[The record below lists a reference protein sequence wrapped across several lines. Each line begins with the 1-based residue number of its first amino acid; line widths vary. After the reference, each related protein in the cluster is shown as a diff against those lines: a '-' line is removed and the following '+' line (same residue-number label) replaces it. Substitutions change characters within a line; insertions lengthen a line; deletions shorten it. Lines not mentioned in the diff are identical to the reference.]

1 MNFLEKNLKS
11 IGLGFA
17 ALIVVGLV
25 ITVVTNQSEKKEKTA
40 QENFAVI
47 QEKLNK
53 LNEKTPAA
61 DKDAKAPAAV
71 DIVSLKKD
79 LEDFITKNSGTVA
92 AQIAGLS
99 LADIYANEKN
109 NTEALT
115 VLKKIETNSSV
126 LSNVL
131 VLKKTG
137 QILADADQCKEAIA
151 VWEKVLANK
160 KAEFAFADVQ
170 IKQALC
176 YQKLNDFQ
184 KAEDLLTQVKNNK
197 SEGHEQSSL
206 EAEKVLRLIK
216 FNKAS
221 GT

>member
-25 ITVVTNQSEKKEKTA
+25 VTVVINQSEKKEKTA

-47 QEKLNK
+47 QDKLNK
-53 LNEKTPAA
+53 LNEKAPAA
-61 DKDAKAPAAV
+61 DKDSKAPVV

-79 LEDFITKNSGTVA
+79 LEDFITKNTGTVA
-92 AQIAGLS
+92 AQIAGMS

-109 NTEALT
+109 STEALN

-137 QILADADQCKEAIA
+137 QVLADADQCKEAIA

-160 KAEFAFADVQ
+160 KAEFVFSDIK

-176 YQKLNDFQ
+176 YQKLNDLQ
-184 KAEDLLTQVKNNK
+184 KAEDILNQVKNNK

-216 FNKAS
+216 FKKAS